1 MGKTT
6 RRKFPPEF
14 KAKVALE
21 ALKESSTKGDLAK
34 KYEISPEMISR
45 WKKELVENASAAFG
59 AKSDTADFDKGAMP
73 SIEKSASWRWTWI
86 FASGYT
92 SSWGYLYPKGTDIS
106 NERGCRQGRE
116 ASPVSEQSPPEQ
128 TAWDSQKHIL
138 LQAQGRRKPEKSEDD
153 GPHG

>member
-1 MGKTT
+1 MSVRHSARSLGPLIST
-6 RRKFPPEF
+6 R
-14 KAKVALE
+14 
-21 ALKESSTKGDLAK
+21 S
-34 KYEISPEMISR
+34 
-45 WKKELVENASAAFG
+45 
-59 AKSDTADFDKGAMP
+59 AMP

-106 NERGCRQGRE
+106 NERGFRQGRK

-153 GPHG
+153 GPSWISNIIVAQLRECARWWIISKAKDTMSGRNL